1 MHSSAFHSKL
11 NRLFNDTGCFVENCG
26 DKLNVVALVALA
38 EELEEFRK
46 VFPHVRDVSQSNQI
60 CLEHESG
67 CDGIRLISVLSEEM
81 GSQSAARSAKV
92 AVDNFCPDLIV
103 VVGIAGG
110 VSSDVNISDVV
121 VSNEILDVI
130 QNTKISEKDG
140 ASDISFSPDFYNV
153 NAELVASFAFLKSH
167 PDLRKLYDDWR
178 VQAACDSADAGLTE
192 SGDEP
197 PELHIGPL
205 ACGPVSASEKFN
217 KKLRDLSR
225 KVLAIETESG
235 GVFNAISEYQIPAI
249 AIRGISDLA
258 DETKAELERVTKGRA
273 REIAMRNAANI
284 LRRQFEND
292 RFLNV
297 ARRFAAKRNS
307 GQAQLFPA
315 QAVQVSVVATL
326 EEEIRARLREFSP
339 EFKNRPN
346 DFYLPVPRVRK
357 ILYAEELGGRDLE
370 DPENL
375 IDSLSENDR
384 LLVRLP
390 RTFPTQGLG
399 WSIAYSLLRQQIDG
413 KVILPIHV
421 DGSAIRPPKSG
432 LVAAVPA
439 AIRAQAFGPEF
450 IQVFIIEEPEFES
463 RNRIKFLTNEISN
476 TGSKILVLTKAEDI
490 VGTIEEFRRSSD
502 LREFELSP
510 ISFSET
516 ALFLEKA
523 FDMSPREAEIVAIRL
538 DDTFRK
544 FRLDA
549 HPTYFA
555 GLQEE
560 TLAALINANKRAELI
575 QLAVDGLLL
584 LIVAADKAKLNLSR
598 TTRERFLKRLV
609 VAMIEEEAMDNGRLS
624 SIAIGFLEEYKFDVP
639 QAEFLEPFFRAGLL
653 YHVGGVVRF
662 THPYLESYL
671 LAQALRDDSELAGN
685 YFDPANQFSLYAFD
699 LYCEMGPDEGVI
711 RRIKDEASNALERA
725 RREYPRGHI
734 FLERKTGL
742 ATISTPAQIASLRQS
757 LDARAKRLERNPSNE
772 DVRGEKQRMLDARKH
787 AREEVSSREPRRSE
801 NLPSEIR
808 EEFEV
813 LDGLSRALALAATAV
828 GSGSESLSGNLKV
841 ELSNLVVHVAGKF
854 SDVWTRN
861 RLRTDYTEVRKD
873 LLSDEKIWEY
883 IEDNGHEEA
892 AFQEVKKDL
901 EVYLHGLE
909 VNSIVEPMSRVLN
922 TICSTAGVRVLS
934 AVLKEVS
941 PGDNVEAV
949 IAAAWMLEV
958 DPKAGKDALKA
969 AMGDYDGSS
978 LFRVLLASH
987 LLWRVFWHH
996 FKTPGAAH
1004 FLSSATRVL
1013 APLGLIPAP
1022 KRVEQAK
1029 KGPLA

>member
-1 MHSSAFHSKL
+1 MQNS
-11 NRLFNDTGCFVENCG
+11 G
-26 DKLNVVALVALA
+26 DKLTVVALVALA

-46 VFPHVRDVSQSNQI
+46 VFPHIQDLSEGNQI
-60 CLEHESG
+60 CLEHDSG
-67 CDGIRLISVLSEEM
+67 CDSVRLISVLSEEM

-92 AVDNFCPDLIV
+92 AVDNFQPDLIV

-110 VSSDVNISDVV
+110 VSSDVRLSDVV

-130 QNTKISEKDG
+130 QNVKVSEKDG
-140 ASDISFSPDFYNV
+140 ISDISFSPDFYNV
-153 NAELVASFAFLKSH
+153 NAELVASFAFLKGH

-178 VQAACDSADAGLTE
+178 VEAACDSANAELTE
-192 SGDEP
+192 SVDEP

-205 ACGPVSASEKFN
+205 ACGPVSASQKFN

-235 GVFNAISEYQIPAI
+235 GVFNAISGYQIPAI
-249 AIRGISDLA
+249 AVRGICDLA
-258 DETKAELERVTKGRA
+258 DEAKAELERATKGRA
-273 REIAMRNAANI
+273 REVAMRNASN
-284 LRRQFEND
+284 LLKKQFAND

-297 ARRFAAKRNS
+297 ARRFAANKSS
-307 GQAQLFPA
+307 GQAQLFPSR
-315 QAVQVSVVATL
+315 AVQVSVVATL
-326 EEEIRARLREFSP
+326 EEEIRARLRELSP
-339 EFKNRPN
+339 DFKNRPN

-375 IDSLSENDR
+375 IDSLKENDR

-390 RTFPTQGLG
+390 RTFPTHGLG
-399 WSIAYSLLRQQIDG
+399 WSIAYSLLRHQIDG

-421 DGSAIRPPKSG
+421 DAAAIRPPKTG
-432 LVAAVPA
+432 LTSTVPL

-450 IQVFIIEEPEFES
+450 IQVFIIEEPEFGS
-463 RNRIKFLTNEISN
+463 RTRLKYLMEEINKS
-476 TGSKILVLTKAEDI
+476 GSKVLILTKTEDI
-490 VGTIEEFRRSSD
+490 AGTVEEFRRSAN
-502 LREFELSP
+502 LTEFEISP

-516 ALFLEKA
+516 AFFLERA

-584 LIVAADKAKLNLSR
+584 LIVAADKAKLSLSR

-609 VAMIEEEAMDNGRLS
+609 VAMIDSEEMDNSRLAA
-624 SIAIGFLEEYKFDVP
+624 IAISFLDEYKFDVP

-653 YHVGGVVRF
+653 YHVGGIVRF

-671 LAQALRDDSELAGN
+671 LAQALRDDPGLARR
-685 YFDPANQFSLYAFD
+685 YFDPSSQFNLYAFD
-699 LYCEMGPDEGVI
+699 LYCEMGPDESVI
-711 RRIKDEASNALERA
+711 IRIREEASKSLGEAH
-725 RREYPRGHI
+725 REYPKGHV

-742 ATISTPAQIASLRQS
+742 ASISTPKQIASLRLG
-757 LDARAKRLERNPSNE
+757 LDARAKRLERDASGD
-772 DVRGEKQRMLDARKH
+772 DVRGEKQKLLDARKQ
-787 AREEVSSREPRRSE
+787 ARDDVSSREPRRSD
-801 NLPSEIR
+801 NLPAEIR
-808 EEFEV
+808 NEFKV
-813 LDGLSRALALAATAV
+813 LDDLSRGLALSATAV

-841 ELSNLVVHVAGKF
+841 ELSNLVVHLAGKF

-861 RLRTDYTEVRKD
+861 RLRTDYSQVRKD
-873 LLSDEKIWEY
+873 LLLDENIWKY
-883 IEDNGHEEA
+883 IEEHGHGDA
-892 AFQEVKKDL
+892 VFQEVKRDL
-901 EVYLHGLE
+901 EIYLHGLE

-922 TICSTAGVRVLS
+922 IICSTAGVRVLS
-934 AVLKEVS
+934 AVLKEVT
-941 PGDNVEAV
+941 PRDDVEAI
-949 IAAAWMLEV
+949 IAATWMLEV
-958 DPKAGKDALKA
+958 DPQAGKDALKA
-969 AMGDYDGSS
+969 AMADYDGSA
-978 LFRVLLASH
+978 LLRVLLASH
-987 LLWRVFWHH
+987 LIWRVYWHH
-996 FKTPGAAH
+996 NRTPGAAH
-1004 FLSSATRVL
+1004 FLTSASRVL
-1013 APLGLIPAP
+1013 SPLGLIPAP

-1029 KGPLA
+1029 MGPHA